1 MVGPLVRPELRAWTA
16 RWSEALVA
24 VAILLAGSWL
34 ALRGGWFFAAL
45 GAIAVVV
52 GLSLLIGAL
61 RRMPFRRRIDA
72 PGLVEVDEGAIR
84 YFGASVLGGEIAL
97 RDLVEIRLL
106 RLKGRCLYR
115 VAGSRHGRGV
125 RRPGPCRGPA
135 GRRAHRLAETGLRRV
150 DLARAARHL

>member
-84 YFGASVLGGEIAL
+84 YFGASVLGG
-97 RDLVEIRLL
+97 
-106 RLKGRCLYR
+106 
-115 VAGSRHGRGV
+115 
-125 RRPGPCRGPA
+125 
-135 GRRAHRLAETGLRRV
+135 
-150 DLARAARHL
+150 